1 MSSAEEYKTNI
12 DKYILN
18 LELFRVT
25 ILSYNLEQK
34 NDKLYSNLDTLRKEL
49 NKIVFT
55 SVKTKLDKN
64 FFRREENKNNA
75 TYKMVKVLE
84 TFEPF
89 SNKEVLYQ
97 EKIVNVLQDIFEKIL
112 YTTAFRITNIGDFI
126 DYIVSLFNH
135 ITIVDYFKIDCSRL
149 DRKPSAD
156 DGEITNYDYNCGR
169 AMMQVSEGP
178 TKFLIFNTN
187 NDAMPDLFILTK
199 YSQEQYFDI
208 VITDDS
214 SSDDIII
221 FKNELLKI
229 KNIGSQEIDNLFKF
243 FNNIKKNLYKKNVEM
258 KYKLKIPIL
267 TIEKV
272 IVVDMK
278 LSSKGK
284 DTNISYFIKE
294 KDNNAYYYKNGK
306 EENTLPSLYI
316 NNAIKEM

>member
-1 MSSAEEYKTNI
+1 MSSIEEYKTNI

-18 LELFRVT
+18 LEIFRVI
-25 ILSYNLEQK
+25 ILSHNIEQK
-34 NDKLYSNLDTLRKEL
+34 NDKLYSNLDTLRKDL
-49 NKIVFT
+49 NKIDFP
-55 SVKTKLDKN
+55 SVKMKLDKN
-64 FFRREENKNNA
+64 FFRKEENKYNT
-75 TYKMVKVLE
+75 TYKMVKILE

-89 SNKEVLYQ
+89 SDKDILYQ
-97 EKIVNVLQDIFEKIL
+97 EKIINVLQDIFEKIL
-112 YTTAFRITNIGDFI
+112 YTTAFRITNIGEFI

-135 ITIVDYFKIDCSRL
+135 ITTSDYFKIDCSRL
-149 DRKPSAD
+149 DKNPLEYD
-156 DGEITNYDYNCGR
+156 NTITNYDYNCGR
-169 AMMQVSEGP
+169 AMMQISEGR

-187 NDAMPDLFILTK
+187 NDAMPDLFILNK
-199 YSQEQYFDI
+199 YSQDQYFDI
-208 VITDDS
+208 VITDES

-229 KNIGSQEIDNLFKF
+229 KNIDSQEIDALFKF

-284 DTNISYFIKE
+284 ETNISYFIKE